1 MRQATYYTYLGDKG
15 TITTYL
21 QIPGAF
27 SVKKIMLV
35 ADENKKLTKDGKNF
49 VTSVLIPETELA
61 SWYEIDDHTGQE

>member
-15 TITTYL
+15 TVTTYL

-27 SVKKIMLV
+27 SVKKIMLA

-49 VTSVLIPETELA
+49 VSSILIPETELGL
-61 SWYEIDDHTGQE
+61 WYEIDDIGQV